1 MSRIGAGVRIL
12 RSCLVRPQQG
22 FISSRPHHIC
32 IHHDWRA
39 RAGVHRA
46 LSQQPRAAR
55 SGCATPQVLRAAP
68 RPGQRI
74 TFPTE
79 ELTVSVPS
87 DRARVPSSA
96 EMIGRAPY
104 MRALLADGLSGDFH
118 CLRRLHLRHHALRLR
133 SLGCCFA
140 MPPLTFERSP

>member
-87 DRARVPSSA
+87 DRARV
-96 EMIGRAPY
+96 RDC
-104 MRALLADGLSGDFH
+104 ALVSGDDRSRTIYARTVG
-118 CLRRLHLRHHALRLR
+118 RRAFW
-133 SLGCCFA
+133 GF
-140 MPPLTFERSP
+140 PLPATVTPQTSCSAVTIVGMLLCDATSHI